1 MRRFPAA
8 GARRFATLNH
18 FALHAFESHLV
29 ADPVPAGLPAA
40 AVRGRKA
47 RLAELMGQEPYRA
60 LTGRLLVT
68 PPSRPLPPEV
78 ARAPDRR
85 RDPRPA
91 GRRGPGFR
99 ANISLTMI
107 FLAAPPPPYYP

>member
-18 FALHAFESHLV
+18 DALHALDSHLA
-29 ADPVPAGLPAA
+29 ADPVRAGLPAA

-47 RLAELMGQEPYRA
+47 RFAALMGEEPYRA
-60 LTGRLLVT
+60 LMGRRLVT
-68 PPSRPLPPEV
+68 PPSRPLKPEL
-78 ARAPDRR
+78 ARALSRR

-91 GRRGPGFR
+91 SRQGPGFR
-99 ANISLTMI
+99 ATISLTVI
-107 FLAAPPPPYYP
+107 FLAASPPPYYP